1 MNPYVTG
8 TVIKGLR
15 ERKGLTQAQL
25 AARLQVSDK
34 AVSKWETAKGYPDI
48 TLIEPLAQALDMEFL
63 DSDREIERLHG
74 GTLAQLIAVHGQ
86 DGFRRL
92 EEEVNAGLRVE
103 HTVIAPGGSVIYG
116 PEAMAHLRAISRVI
130 YLRLSYENVAARLG
144 DLTARGVTFAPGQTL
159 RDLYRERCP
168 LYERYAHGTVDC
180 DGLTPEETVQA
191 VRRLL

>member
-1 MNPYVTG
+1 MQLQNRKV
-8 TVIKGLR
+8 VIIGA
-15 ERKGLTQAQL
+15 GHVGSHA
-25 AARLQVSDK
+25 
-34 AVSKWETAKGYPDI
+34 GF
-48 TLIEPLAQALDMEFL
+48 TLIAQGLVDEIVYIDVDEKKALAQALDMEFL

-74 GTLAQLIAVHGQ
+74 GTLAQLIAIHGQ

-92 EEEVNAGLRVE
+92 EAEVNAGLRVE